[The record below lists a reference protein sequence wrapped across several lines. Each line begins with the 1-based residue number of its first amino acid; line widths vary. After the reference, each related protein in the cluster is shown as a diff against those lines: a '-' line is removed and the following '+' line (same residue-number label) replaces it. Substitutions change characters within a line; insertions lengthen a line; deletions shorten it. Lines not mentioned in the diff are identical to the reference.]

1 MFQELS
7 RNAILFF
14 KESSFEIHL
23 HYAHDVSP
31 SVHIYF
37 DRVRDILVFSMSKR
51 KLPEGETTE
60 RVARHASRRDAPP
73 AAVRDLT
80 GEQVDPRA
88 RRKVEKA
95 TVDCLYDYVEIPLA
109 AEAAGGAGTAAA
121 GAAAGAD
128 AEAETLRYPVL
139 NVFKAWE
146 ALARESPDFQR
157 LLQAKAAGG
166 SLGLRFSVYGDEVT
180 PGNPLAPDNRQKAYC
195 FYCSALE
202 FEEFLL
208 SEQCWFVLTVVPT
221 VTMKTV
227 TAGLSG
233 FVRCLYGHLR
243 YLQLGAN
250 IQLGGSQLFVHGS
263 VSHCLYDAAALH
275 GVLGSTGQSGNKPCF
290 RCGNIYSRFVDL
302 PRDARRQG
310 LRTLDATEDQL
321 CGMTNEH
328 IFEVV
333 DHVAAASRDQPSL
346 FLYR

>member
-166 SLGLRFSVYGDEVT
+166 SLGLRFSVYGDARQPVGAGQPAKGVLLLLQRT
-180 PGNPLAPDNRQKAYC
+180 RVRGVPPLRTVLVRAHRCAHCHHEDRQGRTVWLCAMFVRPPAISAAGCQYPAWRK
-195 FYCSALE
+195 SALRAW
-202 FEEFLL
+202 FCVALL
-208 SEQCWFVLTVVPT
+208 V
-221 VTMKTV
+221 
-227 TAGLSG
+227 
-233 FVRCLYGHLR
+233 
-243 YLQLGAN
+243 
-250 IQLGGSQLFVHGS
+250 
-263 VSHCLYDAAALH
+263 
-275 GVLGSTGQSGNKPCF
+275 
-290 RCGNIYSRFVDL
+290 
-302 PRDARRQG
+302 
-310 LRTLDATEDQL
+310 
-321 CGMTNEH
+321 
-328 IFEVV
+328 
-333 DHVAAASRDQPSL
+333 
-346 FLYR
+346 

>member
-1 MFQELS
+1 
-7 RNAILFF
+7 
-14 KESSFEIHL
+14 
-23 HYAHDVSP
+23 
-31 SVHIYF
+31 
-37 DRVRDILVFSMSKR
+37 MSKR
-51 KLPEGETTE
+51 RLPEGEATE
-60 RVARHASRRDAPP
+60 RVARQASRRDAPP

-80 GEQVDPRA
+80 GEQVDPRR

-95 TVDCLYDYVEIPLA
+95 TVDSLYDNVEIPLA
-109 AEAAGGAGTAAA
+109 EAAAGGARTAAA
-121 GAAAGAD
+121 GAAAAGAAAAGAAAAGAN
-128 AEAETLRYPVL
+128 AEAEPLRYPVL

-157 LLQAKAAGG
+157 LLQAKASGG
-166 SLGLRFSVYGDEVT
+166 SLRLRFSVYGDEVT
-180 PGNPLAPDNRQKAYC
+180 PGNPLAPNNQQRAYC

-208 SEQCWFVLTVVPT
+208 SEQCWLVLTVVPT
-221 VTMKTV
+221 FTMKTV
-227 TAGLSG
+227 KAGLSG

-275 GVLGSTGQSGNKPCF
+275 GLLGSTGHSGNKPCF

-302 PRDARRQG
+302 PRHAQRQG

-321 CGMTNEH
+321 RCMTNEH

-333 DHVAAASRDQPSL
+333 DHVVAAFRDQPSL
-346 FLYR
+346 FLYKTCSICF